1 MIPDALRDSLER
13 CKTLPSPSSVVFR
26 VIELARDPDVSLQKI
41 VAVLHSDPAL
51 SASLLSL
58 ANSVFYASHRPVEHL
73 QEAINR
79 IGLERTLS
87 MALSCSLAAATT
99 SDADPSTTFDNYWQ
113 RSLVSALIARQLA
126 TTLEQAVDSGVL
138 FTAALLQ
145 DIGMLALYASDR
157 DNYRALCTRAANHA
171 QLVELERDHYGVDHA
186 AVGAWLAQ
194 RWRLSERTVSWIG
207 ASHEHLQ
214 GTAVDECRAASCII
228 ASGRLADAWLQ
239 GETALSA
246 ALGEIEVTFGVDTP
260 TLVEAMMALQEDVP
274 AIAAAYRIEPP
285 KRLDGQR
292 LLYASKQLLA
302 EQNAQLQQDLIRQQQ
317 EIERLK
323 DQQQSLSKQVRC
335 DPLTQLG
342 NRRYLEETLEKAFV
356 AASQGVSVVFID
368 LDRFKMLNDTHGHAF
383 GDAILCKLAAL
394 LETSCTLSKAHVG
407 RYGGE
412 EFVIV
417 LSDHDGEQAWRCVE
431 GIRRELANAP
441 WNSASASGLP
451 VTASYGIATHG
462 YGECF
467 ATPQALL
474 SAADGCMYSAKYAG
488 GDRVSVHQGGLR
500 DNPIACGVAA
510 GARPPSAC

>member
-1 MIPDALRDSLER
+1 MIPDALLDSLEQ
-13 CKTLPSPSSVVFR
+13 CKTLPSPSAVVLR

-58 ANSVFYASHRPVEHL
+58 ANTVYYASHRPVEHL

-87 MALSCSLAAATT
+87 MALGCSLASAAT
-99 SDADPSTTFDNYWQ
+99 SDADPSATFNNYWQ
-113 RSLVSALIARQLA
+113 RSLISALVARQLA
-126 TTLEQAVDSGVL
+126 VTLEHPVDGGVL

-145 DIGMLALYASDR
+145 DIGMLALHASDR
-157 DNYRALCTRAANHA
+157 DNYRALCERAATHA
-171 QLVELERDHYGVDHA
+171 QLAELERDHYGVDHA

-194 RWRLSERTVSWIG
+194 RWRLSERTVNWIG
-207 ASHEHLQ
+207 ASHEHLRASE
-214 GTAVDECRAASCII
+214 TDECRATSCII

-260 TLVEAMMALQEDVP
+260 TLVEAMMELQEEVP
-274 AIAAAYRIEPP
+274 AVAASYHIDPP
-285 KRLDGQR
+285 KQLDGQR

-302 EQNAQLQQDLIRQQQ
+302 EQNARLQQDLIRQQQ
-317 EIERLK
+317 EIEKLK
-323 DQQQSLSKQVRC
+323 DQQRSLSKQVRC

-356 AASQGVSVVFID
+356 GGSQWVSVVFLD
-368 LDRFKMLNDTHGHAF
+368 LDRFKALNDTHGHAF
-383 GDAILCKLAAL
+383 GDEILCKLAAL
-394 LETSCTLSKAHVG
+394 LEAFCAVSGAHVG

-417 LSDHDGEQAWRCVE
+417 LRDHDTRQARSFVE
-431 GIRRELANAP
+431 EIRRQLANAA
-441 WNSASASGLP
+441 WNKASLSGLP
-451 VTASYGIATHG
+451 ITASYGIATHG
-462 YGECF
+462 YDDCF
-467 ATPQALL
+467 ASPQALL
-474 SAADGCMYSAKYAG
+474 RAADESMYHAKYAG
-488 GDRVSVHQGGLR
+488 GDRVTVHADGFM
-500 DNPIACGVAA
+500 DSPAACGTAA
-510 GARPPSAC
+510 GGRPPSAG